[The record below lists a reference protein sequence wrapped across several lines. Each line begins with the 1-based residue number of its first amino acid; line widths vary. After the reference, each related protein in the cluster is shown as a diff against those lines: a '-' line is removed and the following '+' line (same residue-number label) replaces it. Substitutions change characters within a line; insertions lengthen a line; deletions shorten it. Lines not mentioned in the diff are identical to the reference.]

1 MTQLPQRRKNK
12 PPRPAKRRQISIVF
26 ESTEL
31 VGLTSAQRM
40 RAVMKLSRVLMLA
53 VGAVLEDSDDER

>member
-1 MTQLPQRRKNK
+1 MTELSQRRKNK
-12 PPRPAKRRQISIVF
+12 PPKPARRRQISIVF

-53 VGAVLEDSDDER
+53 AGAVLEERDDER